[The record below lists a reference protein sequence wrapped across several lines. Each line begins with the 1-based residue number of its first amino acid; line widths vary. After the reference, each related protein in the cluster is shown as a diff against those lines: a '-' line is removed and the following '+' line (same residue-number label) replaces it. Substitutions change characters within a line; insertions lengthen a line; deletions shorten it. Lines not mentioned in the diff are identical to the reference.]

1 MPTGVEAFTTEPP
14 SIFRREARM
23 IHISTPKWRDSVI
36 RNNPN
41 NTAPSQRIKN
51 KFKSLK
57 PSSKAAEMGAFALL
71 YPYGYVH
78 NPFDFATYLQE
89 KNASN
94 YEDPQEGQTYDKI
107 WQCKNVARFR
117 VVF

>member
-1 MPTGVEAFTTEPP
+1 
-14 SIFRREARM
+14 
-23 IHISTPKWRDSVI
+23 
-36 RNNPN
+36 
-41 NTAPSQRIKN
+41 
-51 KFKSLK
+51 
-57 PSSKAAEMGAFALL
+57 MGAFALL